1 MNKVE
6 HMLTID
12 KYCSVILS
20 DVVIKPLNNSLNST
34 ELHDRIFAKEH
45 GPSYFMPSFGMRKL
59 NKCSETGQPNLT
71 TFGQP

>member
-34 ELHDRIFAKEH
+34 ELHGRVFAKEH
-45 GPSYFMPSFGMRKL
+45 GPSYFMPSFRMHELK
-59 NKCSETGQPNLT
+59 KYSETGQPNLT
-71 TFGQP
+71 TFGHP